1 MAYVEKANKGKR
13 FIPTIVFQ
21 NGSIL
26 VEPANAELSTKLGL
40 NSITQR
46 QQSDVIMVGGRPTS
60 LTAAL

>member
-46 QQSDVIMVGGRPTS
+46 Q
-60 LTAAL
+60 